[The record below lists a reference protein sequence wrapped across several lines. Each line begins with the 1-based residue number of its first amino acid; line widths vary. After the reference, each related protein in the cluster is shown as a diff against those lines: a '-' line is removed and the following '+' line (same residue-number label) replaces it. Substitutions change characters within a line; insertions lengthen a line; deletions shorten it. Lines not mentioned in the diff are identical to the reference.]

1 MDYPKLK
8 QEIKAIADIAN
19 DVPQPFREKCFQ
31 LLLENLLGSQPAGA
45 SKPAFKKPKDLT
57 TLPPAQ
63 KSIPTPAQV
72 RVLMSKTGVTEDDL
86 GRILF
91 VEDGEVHFT
100 REPSHSTVARG
111 QIEWA
116 LLLALQNA
124 ILNNSLTVDPE
135 GVRSICQEKGFYD
148 PANFAANFRKDK
160 NAKLFRNP
168 LESQGE
174 PQSLTTEGQTELGN
188 LIKSLAGASE

>member
-1 MDYPKLK
+1 MDYAKLK

-19 DVPQPFREKCFQ
+19 DVPEPFREKCFQ
-31 LLLENLLGSQPAGA
+31 LLLENLLGSQPGGE
-45 SKPAFKKPKDLT
+45 SKPGFNKLEEEK
-57 TLPPAQ
+57 TLPPA
-63 KSIPTPAQV
+63 IPISAQV
-72 RVLMSKTGVTEDDL
+72 RVLMSKTGVTKDDL

-91 VEDGEVHFT
+91 VEDGEAHFT
-100 REPSHSTVARG
+100 REPSHGKVARG

-116 LLLALQNA
+116 LLLALQNG

-135 GVRSICQEKGFYD
+135 DVRSICQVKGFYD
-148 PANFAANFRKDK
+148 AGNFTTNFKTPK

-174 PQSLTTEGQTELGN
+174 PQPLTAEGQTTLGK
-188 LIKSLAGASE
+188 LIKSLAEASE